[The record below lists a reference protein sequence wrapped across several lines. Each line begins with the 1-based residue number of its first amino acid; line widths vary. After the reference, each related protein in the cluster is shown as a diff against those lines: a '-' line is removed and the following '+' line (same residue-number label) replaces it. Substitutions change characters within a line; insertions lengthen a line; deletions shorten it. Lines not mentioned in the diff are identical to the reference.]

1 MFLPAVPDGYL
12 PQTSVNNIRNC
23 GTVLRAKK
31 SNTGVDLGRLGA
43 SLRRDNT
50 VVSGG
55 VPAREASNASEL
67 TSAPVLYLT
76 RGWYVSR
83 ITQPR

>member
-1 MFLPAVPDGYL
+1 MFLPAIPDGYL

-55 VPAREASNASEL
+55 GLRERRVTPLSSL
-67 TSAPVLYLT
+67 QLPY
-76 RGWYVSR
+76 Y
-83 ITQPR
+83 I